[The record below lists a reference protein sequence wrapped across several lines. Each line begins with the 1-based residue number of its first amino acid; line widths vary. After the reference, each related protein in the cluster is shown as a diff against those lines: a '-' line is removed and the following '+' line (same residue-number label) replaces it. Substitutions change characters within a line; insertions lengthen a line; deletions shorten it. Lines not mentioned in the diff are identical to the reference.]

1 MEKRKLFILGKKKKF
16 YSEWCLI
23 FKENSKVYNGMFASI
38 KRVSDGK
45 AKNSDKVIKELCSRT
60 SYNIKKS
67 DIEDLCTL
75 TADKLSSE
83 NRKRDKWLKLLLK
96 AIEDASIR
104 CEEKDVLI
112 INETNINDY
121 IEWDGC
127 EIYPDDVVE
136 IINPAWYQDGKL
148 IEQGLCKIQEKQEI

>member
-1 MEKRKLFILGKKKKF
+1 MKKSKRFIFGKKKKF
-16 YSEWCLI
+16 YSEWCLV
-23 FKENSKVYNGMFASI
+23 FRGNSKVYNGMFASI
-38 KRVSDGK
+38 KRVSEGK
-45 AKNSDKVIKELCSRT
+45 AKNPDKVINELCSRT
-60 SYNIKKS
+60 YYNIKKS
-67 DIEDLCTL
+67 DIEALCTI
-75 TADKLSSE
+75 TTEKLSSE
-83 NRKRDKWLKLLLK
+83 NKKKDKWLKLLLN

-127 EIYPDDVVE
+127 EIYPDDLVE

-148 IEQGLCKIQEKQEI
+148 IEQGLCKIQEK